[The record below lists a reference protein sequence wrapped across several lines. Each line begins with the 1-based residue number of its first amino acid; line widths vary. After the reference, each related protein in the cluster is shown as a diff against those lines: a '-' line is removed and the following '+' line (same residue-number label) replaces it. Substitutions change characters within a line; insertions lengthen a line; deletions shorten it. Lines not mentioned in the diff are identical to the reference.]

1 MQYWK
6 GLSLTVKAILVV
18 AVFVIVYGIVSKA
31 FNLWPWPNEKVIQA
45 GADKT
50 VAEAVSKTATS
61 AIETVVEGDRER
73 ESLREAAAE
82 VQNEIDK
89 TPTNAPPEVT
99 RRAVANAVC
108 KLPEYAADPQCI
120 QKATVAA
127 AAAEGKSK

>member
-1 MQYWK
+1 MEYWK
-6 GLSLTVKAILVV
+6 GLSTLVKAIVILV
-18 AVFVIVYGIVSKA
+18 AFIIVYGIISKA
-31 FNLWPWPNEKVIQA
+31 LNMWPWPNEKVIQA
-45 GADKT
+45 DANKT
-50 VAEAVSKTATS
+50 VAEAVAETATS

-73 ESLREAAAE
+73 ESLREAAVE

-89 TPTNAPPEVT
+89 TPTNAPPAVT

-120 QKATVAA
+120 QKAIVAA